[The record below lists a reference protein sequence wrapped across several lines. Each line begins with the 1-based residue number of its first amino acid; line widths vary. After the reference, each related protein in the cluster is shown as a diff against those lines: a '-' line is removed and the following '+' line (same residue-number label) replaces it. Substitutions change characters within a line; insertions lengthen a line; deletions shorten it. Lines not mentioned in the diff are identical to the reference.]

1 MVHMVRHLNQFYHS
15 DIITDC
21 HSTEDSKKN
30 QMIPY
35 VIKQYPSVH
44 CSLVAVIDLTYSYF
58 SFLFHNQ
65 LISPLAKLAIYPSH
79 YQQDTSFFITS

>member
-1 MVHMVRHLNQFYHS
+1 MVWHLNQFYHY
-15 DIITDC
+15 DVITVS
-21 HSTEDSKKN
+21 HSAKDSKKD

-35 VIKQYPSVH
+35 VVKQYTPVY
-44 CSLVAVIDLTYSYF
+44 CPLVAVIDLTYSYF